1 MRIRRSVTR
10 FFAASIVPAICAAI
24 VAYFGY
30 YAVWGE
36 RGMMSLE
43 RTRADL
49 GIHQQQLTQVR
60 EARMSLQHRIGLLKR
75 GAADPDL
82 IEELARGELMDGAP
96 GQVAISR
103 TAQ

>member
-10 FFAASIVPAICAAI
+10 FFTASIGPAICAAI

-36 RGMMSLE
+36 RGALALAHTKTE
-43 RTRADL
+43 L
-49 GIHQQQLTQVR
+49 GIHQEQLAQVR
-60 EARMSLQHRIGLLKR
+60 ATRISLQHRIGLLAPGK
-75 GAADPDL
+75 ADPDL
-82 IEELARGELMDGAP
+82 VEELARGELMDGAP

-103 TAQ
+103 